1 MFIFP
6 IIWAEGEY
14 YTKGLESQV
23 CIWFWVQIVNMG
35 KLFNLWWA
43 PVCFSVK
50 YERNISSIRDGM
62 RISVKPGSGKGTH
75 DFVFTNGTHDFPGH
89 SDTLRPNSIWFLQV
103 VYSWALDWLL
113 GLLDV

>member
-62 RISVKPGSGKGTH
+62 RISVKPGSGKG
-75 DFVFTNGTHDFPGH
+75 FT
-89 SDTLRPNSIWFLQV
+89 TLCVQMAPRACLGIRI
-103 VYSWALDWLL
+103 LL
-113 GLLDV
+113 GLTASGFYKLCIHEH